1 MGGGTGIGITPM
13 TKTEEFINSFTIDE
27 TLRELFFKLTK
38 NNISERQVTAEVY
51 QKVTDAILHIYHL
64 ENENVVHLGDLVFN
78 GFYPAIDIVASS
90 TRRDDLLLE
99 KDVLQR
105 IWILRN
111 HLADMNPLEA
121 MEFLKDKMKYTQSN
135 EEFLISM
142 NS

>member
-64 ENENVVHLGDLVFN
+64 ENEG
-78 GFYPAIDIVASS
+78 A
-90 TRRDDLLLE
+90 
-99 KDVLQR
+99 K
-105 IWILRN
+105 
-111 HLADMNPLEA
+111 
-121 MEFLKDKMKYTQSN
+121 K
-135 EEFLISM
+135 
-142 NS
+142 